1 MSKGLEDFKE
11 LKKTTCFYCQYHIN
25 EECVNDKCIWNNVE
39 KELKALEI
47 IIRTRLNV
55 GTFLLLCKGNNEFS
69 SNTTYEQYCY
79 FCDKEKMHQFPC
91 YKMTKEEYELVLG
104 VCYGKENISDY

>member
-47 IIRTRLNV
+47 IVSKRLNV
-55 GTFLLLCKGNNEFS
+55 DEIYHKD
-69 SNTTYEQYCY
+69 YEWYMLNHKND
-79 FCDKEKMHQFPC
+79 DKSLIP
-91 YKMTKEEYELVLG
+91 TKEEFNLLKEVLL
-104 VCYGKENISDY
+104 